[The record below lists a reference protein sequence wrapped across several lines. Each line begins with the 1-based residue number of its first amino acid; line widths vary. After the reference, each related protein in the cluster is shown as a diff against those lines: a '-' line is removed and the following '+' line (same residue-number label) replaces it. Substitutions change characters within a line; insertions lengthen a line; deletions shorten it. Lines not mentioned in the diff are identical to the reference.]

1 MSVNEELAEELCK
14 PVIKTFLK
22 RWVYASFKDNVWVED
37 LGKMGSLSAKN
48 RDVKYLLCVIDVF
61 IKYAWVKPLKDK
73 KKVKQFLIV
82 LSKY

>member
-14 PVIKTFLK
+14 PVIKLFLK

-37 LGKMGSLSAKN
+37 LGEMGSLSAKN

-73 KKVKQFLIV
+73 KR
-82 LSKY
+82 